1 MTVPS
6 DNQTVDKSPEAKTRQ
21 PELNQ
26 KQELFCQLY
35 ATDKEFFANGTQAY
49 IEAYDKVI
57 KSKKDYMAAAAAA
70 SRLLKDVK
78 VLTRINQLLE
88 MRGLN
93 DQFVDKQ
100 LEFLITQDA
109 DFKTKISAIKEY
121 NQLKKRTGS
130 SEQPP
135 PQGGNTYNTFI
146 QQNTID
152 PNSPQAR
159 KLVESQMRV
168 LLEQTKWQ
176 VEEPASEPTAK

>member
-6 DNQTVDKSPEAKTRQ
+6 DNQMVDKSPETKTQ
-21 PELNQ
+21 PSLNE

-35 ATDKEFFANGTQAY
+35 AADKEFFGNGMQSY
-49 IEAYDKVI
+49 MEAYNIPAKRW
-57 KSKKDYMAAAAAA
+57 KSAAASA
-70 SRLLKDVK
+70 SRLLKDAK
-78 VLTRINQLLE
+78 VLARINELMEL
-88 MRGLN
+88 RGLN

-100 LEFLITQDA
+100 LEFLVTQNA
-109 DFKTKISAIKEY
+109 DFKTKMSAIKEY

-130 SEQPP
+130 PEQPP
-135 PQGGNTYNTFI
+135 LQGGNTYNTFI

-159 KLVESQMRV
+159 KLVESQMKV